1 MIRTLSSQL
10 FANLRSPIGINAAAS
25 MSSLP
30 KNMTQVYPDRL
41 KGKVA
46 VVTASTQGI
55 GYSIAKRLA
64 LEGASVVI
72 SSRRQANVDK
82 ALQNLKDLKLERV
95 HGITCHVGKEED
107 RLNLLKVAKDHF
119 GGIDILVSNA
129 AVNPYFGP
137 ILDTPEDAWDKIFE
151 INVKSTFFLAKETV
165 PYLQERGGGSII
177 LVASIAGFLP
187 INFLGAYS
195 ISKTAI
201 LGLTKALSHT
211 VSGEGI
217 RVNGIAPG
225 IIETKFS
232 SALTENEEILKK
244 NLSSVSMGRVGQPD
258 ECAGAVAFLSS
269 DDASYITGENMV
281 IAGGQPSRM

>member
-1 MIRTLSSQL
+1 
-10 FANLRSPIGINAAAS
+10 
-25 MSSLP
+25 MS
-30 KNMTQVYPDRL
+30 TVYPDRL

-46 VVTASTQGI
+46 VVTASTEGI
-55 GYSIAKRLA
+55 GFAIAKRLA
-64 LEGASVVI
+64 LEGASVVV
-72 SSRRQANVDK
+72 SSRKQTNVDRAVK
-82 ALQNLKDLKLERV
+82 ELKDLKLENIRGTV
-95 HGITCHVGKEED
+95 CHVGKEDD
-107 RLNLLKVAKDHF
+107 RTNLLKLTKEEF

-137 ILDTPEDAWDKIFE
+137 VLDTPEEAWDKIFD

-165 PYLQERGGGSII
+165 PYLQERGGGSIV

-232 SALTENEEILKK
+232 SALTENEDILQK
-244 NLSSVSMGRVGQPD
+244 NLSSVSMGRVGKPE
-258 ECAGAVAFLSS
+258 ECAGAVAFLCSE
-269 DDASYITGENMV
+269 DASYITGENIV